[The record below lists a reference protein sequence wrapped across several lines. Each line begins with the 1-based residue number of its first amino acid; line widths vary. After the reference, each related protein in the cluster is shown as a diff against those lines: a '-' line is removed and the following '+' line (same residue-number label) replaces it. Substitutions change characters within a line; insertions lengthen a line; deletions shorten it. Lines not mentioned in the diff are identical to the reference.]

1 MGRKRWPTFAVTVEK
16 GGSCI
21 RENRRLPGRSVQS
34 TTGAGK
40 VGGGHD
46 WVEMDEGHIAILHI
60 QETSATPGI
69 QPPVLYK
76 LLQTKQGE
84 DTFSVR
90 KDLLHDGS
98 GDPITLGN

>member
-21 RENRRLPGRSVQS
+21 RENRRLPGRSIQS

-69 QPPVLYK
+69 QPPVLNR
-76 LLQTKQGE
+76 LLCKQNKKKTHFRYE
-84 DTFSVR
+84 RTCYMM
-90 KDLLHDGS
+90 DLV
-98 GDPITLGN
+98 IQ

>member
-1 MGRKRWPTFAVTVEK
+1 
-16 GGSCI
+16 
-21 RENRRLPGRSVQS
+21 
-34 TTGAGK
+34 
-40 VGGGHD
+40 
-46 WVEMDEGHIAILHI
+46 MDEGHIAILHI